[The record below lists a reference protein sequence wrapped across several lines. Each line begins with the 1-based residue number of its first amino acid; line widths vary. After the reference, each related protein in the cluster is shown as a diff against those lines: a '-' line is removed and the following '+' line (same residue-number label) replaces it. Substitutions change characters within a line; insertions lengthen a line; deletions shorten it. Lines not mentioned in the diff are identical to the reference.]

1 MFSYRSK
8 IFIYIAVLLSV
19 GVLASLKLHKNP
31 LAIDTPSG
39 VVDKNTVLLKVVMQG
54 LNSAHFQPEKVDDSF
69 SKKVFD
75 LYLKRLDVNKKFL
88 TQADLATLKKHQ
100 LEIDDQVKRG
110 THDFF
115 EQASQ
120 IYNDRVKE
128 TSAYYKEFLAKPLD
142 FEKEE
147 SIETDPDKITRPA
160 DKAALKEAWRKY
172 LKYQTLGQLSEMMDI
187 QEKAKE
193 RGDAKEATKTFAELE
208 ADARKKVSKT
218 YEDFYR
224 RLAQSTKEDQFSLY
238 MNAITNTYDPH
249 TEYFAPEDKA
259 SFDIEMTGRLEGIG
273 ASLQEREGQI

>member
-1 MFSYRSK
+1 MLTAG
-8 IFIYIAVLLSV
+8 I
-19 GVLASLKLHKNP
+19 LASVKLYKSP
-31 LAIDTPSG
+31 LVIDTPTG

-54 LNSAHFQPEKVDDSF
+54 LNSAHFQPEKVDDNF

-88 TQADLATLKKHQ
+88 TEADVTALKKHQ
-100 LEIDDQVKRG
+100 LQIDDQVKRG

-120 IYNDRVKE
+120 VYNERIKE
-128 TSAYYKEFLAKPLD
+128 TSGYYKEILAKPFD

-147 SIETDPDKITRPA
+147 AIETDPEKIARPT

-172 LKYQTLGQLSEMMDI
+172 LKYQTLGQLSEIMDI

-193 RGDAKEATKTFAELE
+193 RGDTKETAKTFAQMEV
-208 ADARKKVSKT
+208 DARKKITKT

-273 ASLQEREGQI
+273 ASLQEREGQIK